1 VIHHLSHE
9 LKTPLSILSASMSI
23 LRKRLAGLE
32 DLNWDTILNRAQKN
46 LDRLLEMQY
55 QIEDILREKDYKIY
69 YMLSSL
75 LDACSDEL
83 EVLVSE
89 NLEEKDMLER
99 LRRHIEKLFGPH
111 DARPEEVRLDQF
123 VAKQIQRLRPRFAH
137 RKCRVNVQ
145 VSAVPA
151 VWIPRDVLAKIVDGL
166 VRNAVENTPD
176 SGIITVTVRSGEIGP
191 ELEVK
196 DSGIG
201 ISEENQRLL
210 FDNYFTAYDTMQY
223 SSRNPYDFGAGGKG
237 FDLLRMKIFS
247 ERYHFELKMNSRR
260 CGLIPQDADVCP
272 GNVAQCVQAGR
283 SGDCLE
289 SGGTTVTV
297 QFYPAERFQKK

>member
-1 VIHHLSHE
+1 MI
-9 LKTPLSILSASMSI
+9 
-23 LRKRLAGLE
+23 
-32 DLNWDTILNRAQKN
+32 RAQKN

-55 QIEDILREKDYKIY
+55 QIEDILRKKDYKIY

-75 LDACSDEL
+75 LDACRDEL
-83 EVLVSE
+83 EVLISE
-89 NLEEKDMLER
+89 NLEEKEIIDR
-99 LRRHIEKLFGPH
+99 LRQHIDKLFGPH
-111 DARPEEVRLDQF
+111 DVKSEEIRLDQF
-123 VAKQIQRLRPRFAH
+123 VEKQIQALRSRFAH
-137 RKCRVNVQ
+137 RRCRVNVL
-145 VSAVPA
+145 VSAVPP
-151 VWIPRDVLAKIVDGL
+151 VWIPRDVLAKIVEGL

-176 SGIITVTVRSGEIGP
+176 SGNITVTVRTGEIGP

-247 ERYHFELKMNSRR
+247 EQYHFELKMDSRR
-260 CGLIPQDADVCP
+260 CGVIPGGEDACP
-272 GNVAQCVQAGR
+272 GNMAECDQAGQDE
-283 SGDCLE
+283 GCLE

-297 QFYPAERFQKK
+297 QFYPADRFQKK